1 MVAIAH
7 DEVSQRI
14 DVGLSETKHP
24 NGRSVLSFDSEKH
37 HAVGPRARAF
47 IFSDPRSR
55 ALVPLIERTAPSEA
69 NILVIGETGTGK
81 ELVARYVHSLS
92 DRAHR
97 PFLAVNCGAFSDSLI
112 EGELFGYEKGAYT
125 GAHAARAG
133 WFEAANGGTLFLD
146 ELGDLPLALQVKL
159 LRVLQEREVVRLGS
173 RTAIPLDVRVIAA
186 TNVDLRQAV
195 ATGAFRA
202 DLFYRLQVVTLPLLP
217 LRERRADILPLARH
231 FLQVYGDKI
240 QPQRLDLSSDAE
252 EMLYHYDWPGNIREL
267 ENAIYRATLVCH
279 DGLIQIEDLGLTT
292 DIVASPAPHIRTKSD
307 AANPAAVRDDLE
319 SIIRPLVAK
328 LVDGDHEAL
337 LDRLVSVVVTETFS
351 LCGSNQIKTAA
362 ALGVTRNVVR
372 THLKN
377 YGLI

>member
-1 MVAIAH
+1 MVAIPHSETAN
-7 DEVSQRI
+7 RT
-14 DVGLSETKHP
+14 DVGLTATP
-24 NGRSVLSFDSEKH
+24 QQGGRPILAFDSQKH
-37 HAVGPRARAF
+37 HSVGARARAF

-55 ALVPLIERTAPSEA
+55 ALVPLIEKTAPSEA

-92 DRAHR
+92 DRAQG
-97 PFLAVNCGAFSDSLI
+97 PFLAVNCGAFSETLI

-133 WFEAANGGTLFLD
+133 WFEAAQGGTLFLD
-146 ELGDLPLALQVKL
+146 EIGDLPLSLQVKL

-173 RTAIPLDVRVIAA
+173 RTAIPLDIRVIAA
-186 TNVDLRQAV
+186 TNVDLHHSV
-195 ATGAFRA
+195 AGGTFRA

-240 QPQRLDLSSDAE
+240 QPRRLDLSPAAE
-252 EMLYHYDWPGNIREL
+252 EALYHYDWPGNIREL
-267 ENAIYRATLVCH
+267 ENAVYRATLVCQ
-279 DGLIQIEDLGLTT
+279 DGLILVEDLGLPIIDPSAYSVAYAMDDRDLDAETT
-292 DIVASPAPHIRTKSD
+292 AALEDLVGPMVRKLLAGGHD
-307 AANPAAVRDDLE
+307 AM
-319 SIIRPLVAK
+319 
-328 LVDGDHEAL
+328 
-337 LDRLVSVVVTETFS
+337 LDRLVSAVVTEAFRQ
-351 LCGSNQIKTAA
+351 CAGNQIKTAA

-377 YGLI
+377 FGLI